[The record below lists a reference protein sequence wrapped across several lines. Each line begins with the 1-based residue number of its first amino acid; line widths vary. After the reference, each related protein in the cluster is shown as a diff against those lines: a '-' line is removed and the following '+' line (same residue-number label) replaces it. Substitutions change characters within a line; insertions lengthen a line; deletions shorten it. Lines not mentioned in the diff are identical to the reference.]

1 MLFRSSKNV
10 CLHGQRFVLRNVI
23 VAEVLHRL
31 RIIEKFGTGMT
42 RIRSAYQP
50 YPVQPALEIED
61 DALNVTLPVLHNG
74 AALGEIPGSDRL
86 Y

>member
-1 MLFRSSKNV
+1 
-10 CLHGQRFVLRNVI
+10 
-23 VAEVLHRL
+23 
-31 RIIEKFGTGMT
+31 MT

-61 DALNVTLPVLHNG
+61 DALTVTLPVLHNG